1 MATIGQT
8 HWATVSV
15 RLTVSLGNN
24 EVSHYSPD
32 RFLTRP
38 PEDAH
43 GAIIP
48 VSYDAVGLHD
58 NDCVKSGFQDQAQLL
73 PPWIPAR
80 KVRSRTAND

>member
-32 RFLTRP
+32 RLFARP
-38 PEDAH
+38 PKDTH
-43 GAIIP
+43 RAIIP

-58 NDCVKSGFQDQAQLL
+58 NDRIKRGFQDQAQLL
-73 PPWIPAR
+73 PPWIPAG